1 VTEYFFV
8 PSLVFLETRESVYP
22 AVICFGIPFPNVKEE
37 AVAKKKQ
44 YNDGERKFGKL
55 SGAEWYRQQAF
66 RALNQALGRCIRH
79 KNDFGAILLLEERM
93 REPRNLS
100 SLSKWL
106 RERVR
111 VWDEAHE
118 ALEHLSRYFSSK
130 PKGECTMG
138 PNVLRWTE
146 ERQSDEDAKTMAVLL
161 VGFRRTGHVVS
172 HIYVSLNPLVV
183 QMSLL
188 SHPSL
193 VQRRKRL
200 GILRQRDSL
209 MKTNERK
216 MTLIGATPS
225 HIPPG
230 PAAIREK

>member
-1 VTEYFFV
+1 MVSDDLSCSLFF
-8 PSLVFLETRESVYP
+8 F
-22 AVICFGIPFPNVKEE
+22 
-37 AVAKKKQ
+37 
-44 YNDGERKFGKL
+44 
-55 SGAEWYRQQAF
+55 SGARFFSSQ
-66 RALNQALGRCIRH
+66 R
-79 KNDFGAILLLEERM
+79 NDFGAILLLEERM